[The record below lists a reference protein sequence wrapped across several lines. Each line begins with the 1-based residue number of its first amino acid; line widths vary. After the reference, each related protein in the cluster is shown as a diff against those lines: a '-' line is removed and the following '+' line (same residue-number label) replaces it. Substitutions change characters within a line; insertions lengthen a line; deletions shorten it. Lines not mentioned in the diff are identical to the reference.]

1 MNLHHRRQ
9 PLLYGCMYHATYA
22 LLGEEILL
30 EDVSDVSPLR
40 WQARL
45 AQFGLIVATYYE
57 GELTGQRAGPDFW
70 GALRG
75 RVAGRMDHLPLLLS
89 VPGPRHLHMVAAL
102 VPMAGDGE
110 VQVSDSARD
119 GVLRLP
125 WADFLAS
132 PYGQPLTVQVLAVTD
147 PGAYASEPG
156 ADHVSTADPACYA
169 M

>member
-22 LLGEEILL
+22 LLGEESLL

-45 AQFGLIVATYYE
+45 AQGGLIVATYWE

-70 GALRG
+70 HALRR
-75 RVAGRMDHLPLLLS
+75 RVAGRMDRLPLLLS
-89 VPGPRHLHMVAAL
+89 VPGPLHLHMVAAL
-102 VPMAGDGE
+102 VPMEGEGE

-119 GVLRLP
+119 ALLRLP
-125 WADFLAS
+125 WVEFLAS

-147 PGAYASEPG
+147 PDAYPLDPG
-156 ADHVSTADPACYA
+156 ADHVSAADPAAYA